1 MATETIDISGI
12 DRQQSLTLSVGWR
25 SGQKTKLRQISI
37 GGDVEQ
43 AFRTVLHSALEDLNQ
58 REAEPW
64 SPDADLTPET
74 YLVLAVAD
82 LGDAPVLAAEHG
94 GMSLAAA
101 LQAAEALPAM
111 HPEDLPA
118 GDLSFYALTVGNTAG
133 RRTVFLRRTNPRRG
147 LKKGRIYTFLGDSLQ
162 RLDEPIFAFDDL
174 IDLMFVDDRL
184 AVLSQT
190 VFAAMFR
197 DQDVLAAQIPAWADE
212 LHSVVPVSDDGR
224 QRLISRALKDTRLRA
239 RLEAI
244 VHRGHLPTV
253 DSATMT
259 QAMAD
264 AGLDPSTLI
273 DADGKLCLE
282 EDDIPQ
288 MLYFL
293 NEDLFVG
300 ALTTTGFRA
309 DKKAAR

>member
-1 MATETIDISGI
+1 VATETIDISGI
-12 DRQQSLTLSVGWR
+12 DPQESLTLSVGWR
-25 SGQKTKLRQISI
+25 SGRKTKLRQISI
-37 GGDVEQ
+37 GGDVER
-43 AFRTVLHSALEDLNQ
+43 AFRTVLHSALQDLNQ
-58 REAEPW
+58 REPEPW

-74 YLVLAVAD
+74 YLVLPAAD

-101 LQAAEALPAM
+101 LQAAEALPVM
-111 HPEDLPA
+111 HPDDLPA
-118 GDLSFYALTVGNTAG
+118 GDLSFYSLTVGNTAG

-147 LKKGRIYTFLGDSLQ
+147 LKKGRFYTFLGDSLQ
-162 RLDEPIFAFDDL
+162 RLNEPIFAFDDRV
-174 IDLMFVDDRL
+174 DLLFVDDRV

-224 QRLISRALKDTRLRA
+224 QRLINRALKDTRLRA

-253 DSATMT
+253 SSATMT
-259 QAMAD
+259 QALTD
-264 AGLDPSTLI
+264 AGMDPSTLI
-273 DADGKLCLE
+273 DAEGKLSLE

-300 ALTTTGFRA
+300 ALTSTGFRA